1 MELHPPH
8 ADLVDQ
14 IVSKALD
21 EDRAHLDIS
30 TATSVDPEQ
39 QGVGVIWYKEAAVVA
54 GLQCV
59 ASAFQQLDADIV
71 VTTLVD
77 DGDFVLAGRSA
88 ARIEGKLSAILSGER
103 GALNLLQRL
112 SGTATATHYLVS
124 SIEEFPNTVVV
135 DTRKT
140 TPGLRNL
147 ERYAVRCG
155 GGKNHRDNLQDGIL
169 IKDNHIKAASMRD
182 LSLLQLIDRIKQN
195 SHHLLKIEIEADTKE
210 LASAAYLGGADIIM
224 LDNMAPTEMKE
235 IIAEL
240 RQTNVGREV
249 LFEASGNINSETIRD
264 VAKAGVDIISV
275 GAVTHSVRATDIS
288 LDIEIH

>member
-1 MELHPPH
+1 
-8 ADLVDQ
+8 
-14 IVSKALD
+14 
-21 EDRAHLDIS
+21 
-30 TATSVDPEQ
+30 
-39 QGVGVIWYKEAAVVA
+39 
-54 GLQCV
+54 
-59 ASAFQQLDADIV
+59 
-71 VTTLVD
+71 
-77 DGDFVLAGRSA
+77 
-88 ARIEGKLSAILSGER
+88 
-103 GALNLLQRL
+103 
-112 SGTATATHYLVS
+112 
-124 SIEEFPNTVVV
+124 
-135 DTRKT
+135 
-140 TPGLRNL
+140 
-147 ERYAVRCG
+147 
-155 GGKNHRDNLQDGIL
+155 
-169 IKDNHIKAASMRD
+169 MRD